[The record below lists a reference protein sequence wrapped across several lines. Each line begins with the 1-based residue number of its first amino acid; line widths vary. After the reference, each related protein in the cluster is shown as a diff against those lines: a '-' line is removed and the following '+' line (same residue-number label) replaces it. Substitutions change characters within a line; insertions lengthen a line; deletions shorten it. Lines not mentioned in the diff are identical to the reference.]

1 MMTKYIYLLI
11 VFVFVSCNVNR
22 EYDNCTTFTN
32 EQLSKSTFDLVGK
45 TIDFDVPVRK
55 PVKIY
60 SFDSIL
66 IVNNMA
72 MDTLIDVYNL
82 NANKYICSNI
92 PAGSGPEELLILS
105 NIQERDSF
113 ISFYDQMKNKI
124 FTYRKCDLLQN
135 SPKVIKVTQLEEPAN
150 NAFITPCNN
159 IIATSFNTE
168 NKRFSLF
175 DLSGKFMQYIGDYP
189 NYKASLSNY
198 EAIESFICHMAVK
211 DTIVVLAYN
220 RTDLLEIYDSNGIL
234 KRRIQGPDH
243 FFPAIKQIE
252 EGEKVH
258 FQESIG
264 KSRDAYFSPV
274 IYKNEIWVLFSG
286 KYFDPYHSSSNYLN
300 NIILVFDIEGNI
312 KRKYILSEPIISFT
326 INSDRNILY
335 GISDV
340 PEMHITEFELNHT
353 EQS

>member
-1 MMTKYIYLLI
+1 MMTKYICLLI
-11 VFVFVSCNVNR
+11 IFVFVSCDANR
-22 EYDNCTTFTN
+22 KYDDCAIFSND
-32 EQLSKSTFDLVGK
+32 QLSKSTFDLIGK

-66 IVNNMA
+66 VVNNMA
-72 MDTLIDVYNL
+72 MDTLMDIYNL
-82 NANKYICSNI
+82 NTNKYICSNI
-92 PAGSGPEELLILS
+92 PVGSGPEELLISS
-105 NIQERDSF
+105 NMQEKDSF

-124 FTYRKCDLLQN
+124 FIYRKCDLLQN
-135 SPKVIKVTQLEEPAN
+135 SPKVIKVIQLDEPAN

-168 NKRFSLF
+168 NKRFSIF
-175 DLSGKFMQYIGDYP
+175 DMNGEFIQYIGNYP
-189 NYKASLSNY
+189 NYKVSLSNY
-198 EAIESFICHMAVK
+198 EVIESFMCHMAMK

-234 KRRIQGPDH
+234 KKRVQGPNQ

-274 IYKNEIWVLFSG
+274 IYKKEIWVLYSG
-286 KYFDPYHSSSNYLN
+286 KYFDPYNSSSNYLN

-335 GISDV
+335 GISDI
-340 PEMHITEFELNHT
+340 PEMHIIEFNLNHA